1 MPAGGP
7 GCEPTDDNYYE
18 MMMLMLT
25 MMPMM
30 VMLMPTMLTMM
41 MC

>member
-18 MMMLMLT
+18 MMLLMLT
-25 MMPMM
+25 MMPTMIT
-30 VMLMPTMLTMM
+30 LMPTMLTMM
-41 MC
+41 R

>member
-7 GCEPTDDNYYE
+7 GCEPTDDDGYE

-25 MMPMM
+25 MMPML
-30 VMLMPTMLTMM
+30 VALMPTMLTMM
-41 MC
+41 MR

>member
-7 GCEPTDDNYYE
+7 GCEPTDDNAYD
-18 MMMLMLT
+18 MMMLVLT
-25 MMPMM
+25 MMPMT

-41 MC
+41 C